1 MTAAPSPVVANSPAT
16 SSVSTTS
23 PVAQRDWRPSRVT
36 ITALGIAAPISP
48 MGLNPDGT
56 VEVPAL
62 DRPDLVG
69 WYSGSPAAGDPG
81 PTVLLAH
88 ASVNGIPG
96 AFLRLGEARVG
107 TEIAVTRGD
116 GTTIRYAVT
125 RVATYAKAQFPTEEV
140 YGDRPGPELRLI
152 TCARTGLDARSFDA
166 NTVVYAVPLT

>member
-23 PVAQRDWRPSRVT
+23 PVAQRDWRRSRVT

-107 TEIAVTRGD
+107 KG
-116 GTTIRYAVT
+116 
-125 RVATYAKAQFPTEEV
+125 
-140 YGDRPGPELRLI
+140 
-152 TCARTGLDARSFDA
+152 
-166 NTVVYAVPLT
+166 

>member
-1 MTAAPSPVVANSPAT
+1 
-16 SSVSTTS
+16 
-23 PVAQRDWRPSRVT
+23 
-36 ITALGIAAPISP
+36 

-69 WYSGSPAAGDPG
+69 WYSGSPAPGDPG

-107 TEIAVTRGD
+107 TEIAVTRAD

-152 TCARTGLDARSFDA
+152 TCARTGPDARSFDA